1 LYRSKRS
8 RTHRLSRR
16 GARSSFTCSCFTCSL
31 FSGVVVVVVC
41 RRCYK
46 TRVRQFHVHVEQ
58 MDASKIPHQVQIVDF
73 TNLGT
78 FDRRRIEV
86 IDNRKEANAGGDG
99 DGGSSSSSSDLPP
112 NPLAGN
118 FAEIARILDVHTAGD
133 VCDATGEP
141 RSTLVQLLCCS
152 PEVMDGARQFPVPP
166 EHAGDPATGGS
177 VPPVALYGVYEDP
190 DKLCN
195 YVVTI
200 CTSLL
205 CDGPA
210 ASPVK
215 NTRKK
220 TKGQSN
226 GVGGGKK
233 RSSSSTTSSRRSKA
247 SKVPRENE
255 SIREILDRTLGGR
268 CLDALTDGWWSYS
281 YCVRAYRAC
290 SCLWDIGL
298 RGLAVPFCSPLRSDF
313 CFAP

>member
-1 LYRSKRS
+1 
-8 RTHRLSRR
+8 
-16 GARSSFTCSCFTCSL
+16 
-31 FSGVVVVVVC
+31 
-41 RRCYK
+41 
-46 TRVRQFHVHVEQ
+46 VHVEQ
-58 MDASKIPHQVQIVDF
+58 KDASQVPHQVQIVDF
-73 TNLGT
+73 TNLGG
-78 FDRRRIEV
+78 FVRRRIEL
-86 IDNRKEANAGGDG
+86 IHNREQANAEGD
-99 DGGSSSSSSDLPP
+99 DAGGSSGGSSGSSSNSDLPP
-112 NPLAGN
+112 NPLAGK

-152 PEVMDGARQFPVPP
+152 PEVMDGARQFPAPP
-166 EHAGDPATGGS
+166 EPAGDPATGGSS

-195 YVVTI
+195 YVVTV

-210 ASPVK
+210 PPVK

-220 TKGQSN
+220 TKGQST

-233 RSSSSTTSSRRSKA
+233 SSSTSSSTTSSRRSKA

-255 SIREILDRTLGGR
+255 SIREILDRTLGGK

-281 YCVRAYRAC
+281 YCVRAYMAC
-290 SCLWDIGL
+290 VLFVGYWLVSAWGFLML
-298 RGLAVPFCSPLRSDF
+298 TFARSDF
-313 CFAP
+313 CFVP